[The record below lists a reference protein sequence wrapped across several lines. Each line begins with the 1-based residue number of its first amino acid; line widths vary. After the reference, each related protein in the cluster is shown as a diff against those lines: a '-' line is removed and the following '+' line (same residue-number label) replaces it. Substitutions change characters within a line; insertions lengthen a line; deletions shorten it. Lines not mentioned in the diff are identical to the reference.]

1 MKNKM
6 SKNVKIAGAFI
17 VGLLIL
23 MIISRAFVL
32 IFILA
37 AVVYGLSRL
46 KPVQE
51 SISKYRKII
60 GDMISGKSE

>member
-1 MKNKM
+1 MKSKM
-6 SKNVKIAGAFI
+6 SKNVKIAGACI

-46 KPVQE
+46 MPVQE

-60 GDMISGKSE
+60 GEMISGKSE